1 MSAARPHASA
11 DTLAHPGTGASGRF
25 STAWLRELD
34 WLARSRWDLALV
46 TLAPLVTLVVLG
58 LMFVQST
65 ARLLPIAVV
74 DADHSPLSRQLV
86 RNLRASA
93 QVAVVAEPVQQSEAW
108 ALARRTDVWAVVII
122 PEGLQ
127 RDALSGAQASV
138 LLYRNA
144 AFYSVGALASRG
156 VSDAV
161 AALNAQLRPQLMRAH
176 NVPAVRLEAPRIQ
189 ATILFNPQ
197 LSYEWFLEALLQPG
211 ILHVLLSCAVVVAL
225 GREMQQGS
233 LHQWLHAGGGAAPAL
248 AAKLAPYVLIFT
260 AWQLAGTAW
269 LCGWRGWGVHGSL
282 ALLAAGQLALYACY
296 AAIAAF
302 VALLVRD
309 TYTALS
315 AVALY
320 GGPALTFSDATLPVI
335 GAPLF
340 TQVWSHVLPF
350 SAYVKLQMEQMFMG
364 SPASASLP
372 WLALMSG
379 VALAMF
385 LLASLLLRR
394 AARHEPA
401 PAPA

>member
-1 MSAARPHASA
+1 MSFGAALRRELQW
-11 DTLAHPGTGASGRF
+11 LAH
-25 STAWLRELD
+25 
-34 WLARSRWDLALV
+34 SRWDLALV
-46 TLAPLVTLVVLG
+46 TLAPLVTLLVLG
-58 LMFVQST
+58 VMFLQST

-74 DADHSPLSRQLV
+74 DADHSALSRQLV

-93 QVAVVAEPVQQSEAW
+93 QVEVAAEPVQQNEAW
-108 ALARRTDVWAVVII
+108 ELARRTEVWAVVLI

-127 RDALSGAQASV
+127 RDALAGKDAAV

-156 VSDAV
+156 VGDAV
-161 AALNAQLRPQLMRAH
+161 AALNAQLRPQLLRIH
-176 NVPAVRLEAPRIQ
+176 NVPAVRLEAPRVQ
-189 ATILFNPQ
+189 PTILFNPQ

-211 ILHVLLSCAVVVAL
+211 ILHVLLSCAVVMAL
-225 GREMQQGS
+225 GRELQPGA
-233 LHQWLHAGGGAAPAL
+233 LDAWVRVGGGAIPAL
-248 AAKLAPYVLIFT
+248 AGKLAPYVLAFT

-296 AAIAAF
+296 AAIAA
-302 VALLVRD
+302 VVTLLVRD

-315 AVALY
+315 AAALY

-335 GAPLF
+335 GAPVF
-340 TQVWSHVLPF
+340 TQVWSHLLPF

-364 SPASASLP
+364 SPAADSLR
-372 WLALMSG
+372 WLGLMAA

-385 LLASLLLRR
+385 LAATALLHR
-394 AARHEPA
+394 AGVRELKSRPA
-401 PAPA
+401 

>member
-1 MSAARPHASA
+1 MSFMAALR
-11 DTLAHPGTGASGRF
+11 
-25 STAWLRELD
+25 RELR
-34 WLARSRWDLALV
+34 WLAGSRWDLALV
-46 TLAPLVTLVVLG
+46 TLAPLLTLLILG
-58 LMFVQST
+58 AMFLQST

-86 RNLRASA
+86 RNLHASA
-93 QVAVVAEPVQQSEAW
+93 QVEVVAEPVQLAEAW
-108 ALARRTDVWAVVII
+108 TLARRTEVWAVVLI

-127 RDALSGAQASV
+127 RDALMGNEAAV

-156 VSDAV
+156 VGDAV
-161 AALNAQLRPQLMRAH
+161 AALNAQVRPQLMRAH
-176 NVPAVRLEAPRIQ
+176 NLPAVRLEAPRIQ
-189 ATILFNPQ
+189 ATVLFNPQ

-225 GREMQQGS
+225 GRDLQSGTALEWIRS
-233 LHQWLHAGGGAAPAL
+233 GGGVLPAL

-260 AWQLAGTAW
+260 AWQFAGTAW
-269 LCGWRGWGVHGSL
+269 LAGWRGWGVHGSL
-282 ALLAAGQLALYACY
+282 GLLMAGQLALYACY

-302 VALLVRD
+302 VALLVKD

-372 WLALMSG
+372 WLGMMAG
-379 VALAMF
+379 VALLMF
-385 LLASLLLRR
+385 LLAGALLQR
-394 AARHEPA
+394 ASRQPLHARPA
-401 PAPA
+401 

>member
-1 MSAARPHASA
+1 MSFAAA
-11 DTLAHPGTGASGRF
+11 
-25 STAWLRELD
+25 LRREAR
-34 WLARSRWDLALV
+34 WLARSRWDLALL
-46 TLAPLVTLVVLG
+46 TLAPLLTLLILG
-58 LMFVQST
+58 LMFLQST

-74 DADHSPLSRQLV
+74 DQDHSPLSRQLV
-86 RNLRASA
+86 RNLHASA
-93 QVAVVAEPVQQSEAW
+93 QVEVVAEPVQLSEAW
-108 ALARRTDVWAVVII
+108 TLARRTDVWAVVLV

-127 RDALSGAQASV
+127 RDALTGKDAAV
-138 LLYRNA
+138 LMYRNA

-156 VSDAV
+156 VGDAV
-161 AALNAQLRPQLMRAH
+161 AALNTQIRPELMRAH
-176 NVPAVRLEAPRIQ
+176 NLPAVRLEAPRIQ

-225 GREMQQGS
+225 GRE
-233 LHQWLHAGGGAAPAL
+233 LHAGTVDEWVHSGGGVLPAL
-248 AAKLAPYVLIFT
+248 AAKLTPYVLVFT
-260 AWQLAGTAW
+260 AWQFAGTAW
-269 LCGWRGWGVHGSL
+269 LGGWRGWGVHGSL
-282 ALLAAGQLALYACY
+282 GLLMAGQLALYACY

-302 VALLVRD
+302 VALLVKD

-372 WLALMSG
+372 WLALMAG
-379 VALAMF
+379 VALLMF
-385 LLASLLLRR
+385 LLSGALLHRASRR
-394 AARHEPA
+394 PMSASPA
-401 PAPA
+401 

>member
-1 MSAARPHASA
+1 MSFGAALRRELQW
-11 DTLAHPGTGASGRF
+11 LAH
-25 STAWLRELD
+25 
-34 WLARSRWDLALV
+34 SRWDLALV
-46 TLAPLVTLVVLG
+46 TLAPLVTLLVLG
-58 LMFVQST
+58 VMFLQST

-74 DADHSPLSRQLV
+74 DADHSAMSRQLV

-93 QVAVVAEPVQQSEAW
+93 QVEVAAEPVRQNEAW
-108 ALARRTDVWAVVII
+108 ELARRTEVWAVVLI

-127 RDALSGAQASV
+127 RDALAGRDAAV

-156 VSDAV
+156 VGDAV
-161 AALNAQLRPQLMRAH
+161 AALNAQLRPQLLRIH
-176 NVPAVRLEAPRIQ
+176 NVPAVRLEAPRVQ
-189 ATILFNPQ
+189 PTILFNPQ

-211 ILHVLLSCAVVVAL
+211 ILHVLLSCAVVMAL
-225 GREMQQGS
+225 GRELQPGA
-233 LHQWLHAGGGAAPAL
+233 LDAWVRAGGGAIPAL
-248 AAKLAPYVLIFT
+248 AGKLAPYVLAFT

-296 AAIAAF
+296 AAIAA
-302 VALLVRD
+302 VVTLMVRD

-315 AVALY
+315 AAALY

-335 GAPLF
+335 GAPVF
-340 TQVWSHVLPF
+340 TQVWSHLLPF

-364 SPASASLP
+364 SPAADSLR
-372 WLALMSG
+372 WLGLMAA

-385 LLASLLLRR
+385 LAATALLHR
-394 AARHEPA
+394 AGVRELKSRPA
-401 PAPA
+401 

>member
-1 MSAARPHASA
+1 MTRS
-11 DTLAHPGTGASGRF
+11 TPGFG
-25 STAWLRELD
+25 TALRRELN

-93 QVAVVAEPVQQSEAW
+93 QVEVVAEPVQESEAW
-108 ALARRTDVWAVVII
+108 TLARRTDVWAVVII
-122 PEGLQ
+122 PAGLQ
-127 RDALSGAQASV
+127 RDALSGQQASV

-144 AFYSVGALASRG
+144 PFYSVGALASRG

-161 AALNAQLRPQLMRAH
+161 AALNAQLRPELMRAH

-189 ATILFNPQ
+189 ATVLFNPQ

-225 GREMQQGS
+225 GRDLQAGTLQA
-233 LHQWLHAGGGAAPAL
+233 WLDTGGGALPAL
-248 AAKLAPYVLIFT
+248 AAKLAPYVLVFT

-335 GAPLF
+335 GAPVF

-372 WLALMSG
+372 WLALMSA

-385 LLASLLLRR
+385 LLAGLLLRR
-394 AARHEPA
+394 ATRHQLQSSPA
-401 PAPA
+401 

>member
-1 MSAARPHASA
+1 M
-11 DTLAHPGTGASGRF
+11 
-25 STAWLRELD
+25 
-34 WLARSRWDLALV
+34 
-46 TLAPLVTLVVLG
+46 
-58 LMFVQST
+58 
-65 ARLLPIAVV
+65 
-74 DADHSPLSRQLV
+74 
-86 RNLRASA
+86 
-93 QVAVVAEPVQQSEAW
+93 VAEPVQQGEAW
-108 ALARRTDVWAVVII
+108 TLARRTDVWAVVLI
-122 PEGLQ
+122 PDGLQ
-127 RDALSGAQASV
+127 RDALSGKQASV

-161 AALNAQLRPQLMRAH
+161 AALNNQLRPQLMRAH

-189 ATILFNPQ
+189 ATVLFNPQ

-225 GREMQQGS
+225 GRDLQPGALQA
-233 LHQWLHAGGGAAPAL
+233 WLRAGGGAMPAL
-248 AAKLAPYVLIFT
+248 AAKLAPYVLVFT
-260 AWQLAGTAW
+260 LWQLAGTAW

-282 ALLAAGQLALYACY
+282 ALLAAGQFALYACY

-335 GAPLF
+335 GAPVF

-364 SPASASLP
+364 SPAGASLP
-372 WLALMSG
+372 WLGLMAA

-385 LLASLLLRR
+385 LLSSVLLRR
-394 AARHEPA
+394 VASRDLRALPA
-401 PAPA
+401 